1 MKAKDRLPVF
11 SERLR
16 QVMEEKGLSIMA
28 LSSLTGIAQP
38 SLSMYRNGNRLPDA
52 EVMARLCRALNV
64 SADWLLGLPVAYAA
78 NVNARV
84 AAAEYVDLPLK
95 VVDQLRN
102 GTAHVYSDALIT
114 LIINRLSETLNADQ
128 EKGANNGNL

>member
-16 QVMEEKGLSIMA
+16 QVMDEKELSVMA

-38 SLSMYRNGNRLPDA
+38 SLSMYRSGDRLPDA

-78 NVNARV
+78 NINARMT
-84 AAAEYVDLPLK
+84 AAEYVDLPLG

-114 LIINRLSETLNADQ
+114 AIVNALSDSLNINQ

>member
-16 QVMEEKGLSIMA
+16 KITNEQDLSVTA
-28 LSSLTGIAQP
+28 LSNLAGIAQP
-38 SLSMYRNGNRLPDA
+38 SLSMYLSGDRLPDA
-52 EVMARLCRALNV
+52 EVITRLCRALNV

-78 NVNARV
+78 NINARMT
-84 AAAEYVDLPLK
+84 AAEYVDLPLG

-114 LIINRLSETLNADQ
+114 SIINALSDSLNINQ
-128 EKGANNGNL
+128 EKE